1 MIARKIVCLL
11 AVIMACGTMTV
22 MAQNTRATV
31 TGKVLDD
38 TKQPVIG
45 AYITV
50 KNESTGFSAMA
61 PTGIDGTYII
71 RELPLGSPYTVTAKY
86 IGFGDQSKTGYTLNQ
101 GDLLRVDFIMS
112 ETAVELKTVEVVANS
127 LKKNVENEGASTT
140 VSAQDIQKLPVN
152 GRNFTSLIDLSPL
165 SNGMN
170 LSGQLQSSTGFNI
183 DGMSSK
189 NPISGGAS
197 NTRQNSPY
205 AMTMEAVREFKVVTN
220 AYDVTYGRAGGG
232 LINAVTKSG
241 TNTFTG
247 SAFSYMRTDWL
258 TSPYDILGN
267 KRTSDF
273 STYQYGFSL
282 GGPIIKDRLHFFLAW
297 DHQQDTKPLRIADIN
312 SESDETQYN
321 LSQTTLNRFL
331 QIAQDKYGLPTDRAQ
346 TGSFDKKS
354 STNSVFARIDW
365 QINPTNLLS
374 VRNNLNIN
382 DMPYSQADN
391 TTINLLES
399 YSDCKTIDNS
409 LMASLR
415 SVFGPKIT
423 NEAKFQWMYSMEE
436 TSPNDLLSNGTIPRA
451 IVQYVTSEV
460 GGQTVR
466 TNIQLGGQRF
476 TPENF
481 HDNVYQFVDNLY
493 INAGKIDY
501 TLGVDMMYSHLS
513 SLYGSET
520 NGRFYFNGL
529 DNFEN
534 MTPYRYARDIYT
546 VEGEDNQ
553 RVKQRIV
560 NAGIY
565 GQMHTKL
572 FDGQL
577 DVMAGL
583 RLDNASY
590 LDHGN
595 YNETVDRLLGVRTD
609 QGIGLLLLQPR
620 LQLTWDI
627 NNKHTDILKL
637 GGGIF
642 ASDINNYATINSQVF
657 DGTRIVT
664 VDTQDQSVIQSLNMN
679 FSQYRQDPSTA
690 PGIDLLNNDNVE
702 KLITINA
709 NSSDAK
715 VPRIYKANISYTHY
729 FSDRLK
735 IGIAGYMTLARNNY
749 LYIDKNMVDEPYFT
763 LDNEGGRGVY
773 VPAESISSSGTTNW
787 LNGRKTTEI
796 GRVLELNTIGK
807 VNQFAFVVDG
817 SWRYYK
823 DGYLSFSYTWNSVK
837 DNNSYNGN
845 VANTSTLSKM
855 VKDDP
860 RDMSEMA
867 YSNNQFRHKVVVYGT
882 APTFW
887 GITAGLRFSGI
898 GGTRYSV
905 IVGGNVNGDYV
916 SSNDLAFIFDP
927 NDPDTDADVKQGLE
941 DLLANPDVQNSVKDY
956 IRANYGKMA
965 ERNGGVNGFYGTFDL
980 HLAKSFKLY
989 KNHAIDVSVDLFNVA
1004 NMLNKDWGVGRNL
1017 SYVSLYSITGFD
1029 QEKKQYKYKVNT
1041 NAGVASGNGNPYQFQ
1056 IGLKYRF

>member
-1 MIARKIVCLL
+1 MITRQFASVL
-11 AVIMACGTMTV
+11 VVTMACSTMT
-22 MAQNTRATV
+22 AFGQNTRASV

-38 TKQPVIG
+38 KKQPVIG
-45 AYITV
+45 ALITV
-50 KNESTGFSAMA
+50 KNESTGFTITA
-61 PTGIDGTYII
+61 PTGVDGSYTI
-71 RELPLGSPYTVTAKY
+71 REIPLGTPYTVTAKY
-86 IGFGDQSKTGYTLNQ
+86 IGYGDQVQKGYTLNQ
-101 GDLLRVDFIMS
+101 GDLLRVNFTMT
-112 ETAVELKTVEVVANS
+112 ETATELRAIEVVANS
-127 LKKNVENEGASTT
+127 LKKNVDNEGASTT

-170 LSGQLQSSTGFNI
+170 LSGQLASSTGFNI

-189 NPISGGAS
+189 NPISGGAA
-197 NTRQNSPY
+197 NTRKGSPY

-241 TNTFTG
+241 TNTLTGGAFT
-247 SAFSYMRTDWL
+247 YMRADWL

-282 GGPIIKDRLHFFLAW
+282 GGPIIKDRLHFFVAW
-297 DHQQDTKPLRIADIN
+297 DHQQDTKPLRIADIHGV
-312 SESDETQYN
+312 SDEIQYN
-321 LSQTTLNRFL
+321 LSQTTLDRYL
-331 QIAQDKYGLPTDRAQ
+331 QIARDKYGLPHADEV
-346 TGSFDKKS
+346 GSFDKKS
-354 STNSVFARIDW
+354 STNSVFARLDW

-382 DMPYSQADN
+382 SQPYSQGDN

-399 YSDCKTIDNS
+399 YADCNTADNS

-415 SVFGPKIT
+415 SVFGPRIT
-423 NEAKFQWMYSMEE
+423 NEAKAQWMYSKEE
-436 TSPNDLLSNGTIPRA
+436 TKSNSLLPSPTIPRA
-451 IVQYVTSEV
+451 IVEQVTSDV
-460 GGQTVR
+460 NGKTVR

-481 HDNVYQFVDNLY
+481 YDNVYQFVDNLY

-501 TLGVDMMYSHLS
+501 TLGVDFMYSHLS

-520 NGRFYFNGL
+520 NGRFYFTGL

-534 MTPYRYARDIYT
+534 LKPYRYARDIYK
-546 VEGEDNQ
+546 VDGDNQ
-553 RVKQRIV
+553 RVKQRIL

-565 GQMHTKL
+565 GQLHTKL
-572 FDGQL
+572 FDGF
-577 DVMAGL
+577 DVVAGL

-595 YNETVDRLLGVRTD
+595 YNELVDKELGVRTD
-609 QGIGLLLLQPR
+609 KSIGLLLLQPR

-642 ASDINNYATINSQVF
+642 ASDINNYATVNSQVF
-657 DGTRIVT
+657 DGSRIVT
-664 VDTQDQSVIQSLNMN
+664 IDTQDPTVIPTPDFVN
-679 FSQYRQDPSTA
+679 YRKDPSTA
-690 PGIDLLNNDNVE
+690 PGKELLNNPNVE
-702 KLITINA
+702 KLVTINA

-715 VPRIYKANISYTHY
+715 VPRIYKANLSYTHY

-735 IGIAGYMTLARNNY
+735 IGVSGYMTLARNNY
-749 LYIDKNMVDEPYFT
+749 LYIDRNMADKPYFT
-763 LDNEGGRGVY
+763 LDNEDGRGVY
-773 VPAESISSSGTTNW
+773 VPAESIGANGVADWTK
-787 LNGRKTTEI
+787 GRKTTQI

-817 SWRYYK
+817 TWRYYK
-823 DGYLSFSYTWNSVK
+823 DGFLSFSYTWNSVK
-837 DNNSYNGN
+837 DNNTYNGD
-845 VANTSTLSKM
+845 VANTSTLVKM

-860 RDMSEMA
+860 RDMSQMN

-905 IVGGNVNGDYV
+905 IVGGNVNGDFV
-916 SSNDLAFIFDP
+916 STNDLAYIFDP
-927 NDPDTDADVKQGLE
+927 NDPNTPEDIRKGMD
-941 DLLANPDVQNSVKDY
+941 DLLNNPNVQGNVKDY
-956 IRANYGKMA
+956 LRNNFGKMA
-965 ERNGGVNGFYGTFDL
+965 ERNGGTNGFYGTFDL
-980 HLAKSFKLY
+980 HLEKSFKLY
-989 KNHAIDVSVDLFNVA
+989 KTHAIDVAVDLFNVA
-1004 NMLNKDWGVGRNL
+1004 NMLNKDWGVGKNL
-1017 SYVSLYSITGFD
+1017 SYVPIYAITGFD
-1029 QEKKQYKYKVNT
+1029 QQKKQYVYKVNT

-1056 IGLKYRF
+1056 IGLRYKF